1 MWMIMYLFECSGIIS
16 EIFFQG
22 QLICEEVSIS
32 AFRKLKYVWSER
44 VNSTNF
50 LAQANLKRVLKILDN
65 LQSEFLTN
73 WSASGFVQ
81 RRRSRYSSVVQAALT
96 EERPILTMAPAIEK
110 TSKILVSHFSKGSK
124 LKGRY
129 ICGLY
134 QMWLLNSE
142 HVRSHVY
149 ISMDKPAEPPSDRD
163 NDPIL
168 SFDNVADLGQLPK

>member
-1 MWMIMYLFECSGIIS
+1 MCAIIS
-16 EIFFQG
+16 
-22 QLICEEVSIS
+22 L
-32 AFRKLKYVWSER
+32 
-44 VNSTNF
+44 TN
-50 LAQANLKRVLKILDN
+50 LSCIKILDN

-81 RRRSRYSSVVQAALT
+81 RRRSRYSSVVQATLT
-96 EERPILTMAPAIEK
+96 EERPILTIAPAIEK
-110 TSKILVSHFSKGSK
+110 TRKVLVSHFSKGSK

-149 ISMDKPAEPPSDRD
+149 ISMDEPAEPPSDRD
-163 NDPIL
+163 NDSIL
-168 SFDNVADLGQLPK
+168 SFDNVGSSRMGPKPWKRYWFWRDILANIWICPTLLISLLNTTLLFSITS